1 MNNYYRHIDVF
12 KVAQPFVFLFSSF
25 IGVYLSELAVF
36 EYDPT
41 RLVNLVEN
49 IAFSSLLFS
58 IMVLIFNQYAIKIF
72 KYIFLLL
79 LVFTILEGVY
89 FLIFRA
95 EFTSSAIFIGLD
107 TNTRE
112 IGEFVQFNLA
122 NTHLFFAFGVMIS
135 FYLSWYFFK
144 PKLPTMSSFR
154 RLFMLFVASLGI
166 FIMSTTKVQNYNVFF
181 AIVNSVLDYNKQRNQ
196 FQNLELVQNPFS
208 EVTQLSDSIKTHVI
222 VIGESTSKLHFGLYG
237 YERNTTPMLS
247 EIKGELKLFSDV
259 VSGDTNT
266 IGSLIEALVIKKENK
281 LIGNVIQLFKQA
293 GFKTYWLSNQPP
305 IGMYET
311 LVTKI
316 GISADDVRFL
326 NSENY
331 YLPTTHDE
339 VLIPEL
345 HQALSEN
352 QSKKIIFIHLMG
364 THANYAYRYP
374 TSFAKYPTNLN
385 DRKLNTI
392 NHYDNAV
399 LYTDH
404 IIRSIIE
411 TVRNQKAPASV
422 LYFSDHGEEVYD
434 SLDFVGHSP
443 NGLFSLNM
451 VEIPFLLWGSNT
463 FEISESDLKRKFSLN
478 DLSHSIADLCNVFSM
493 DLDPKR
499 SIFNHSFVERPRIV
513 RDTILVK

>member
-266 IGSLIEALVIKKENK
+266 IGSLMEALVIKKENK

-326 NSENY
+326 NS
-331 YLPTTHDE
+331 
-339 VLIPEL
+339 
-345 HQALSEN
+345 
-352 QSKKIIFIHLMG
+352 
-364 THANYAYRYP
+364 
-374 TSFAKYPTNLN
+374 
-385 DRKLNTI
+385 
-392 NHYDNAV
+392 
-399 LYTDH
+399 
-404 IIRSIIE
+404 
-411 TVRNQKAPASV
+411 
-422 LYFSDHGEEVYD
+422 
-434 SLDFVGHSP
+434 
-443 NGLFSLNM
+443 
-451 VEIPFLLWGSNT
+451 
-463 FEISESDLKRKFSLN
+463 
-478 DLSHSIADLCNVFSM
+478 
-493 DLDPKR
+493 
-499 SIFNHSFVERPRIV
+499 
-513 RDTILVK
+513 